1 MNRATVLFLCAL
13 ALLGTA
19 AAFGSRAF
27 AAPSACRYATP
38 ATISDVL
45 ARAPVVVAGRVES
58 AGVRDGQAAYRITV
72 ARVLGGSAPATL
84 LATYDGG
91 SCAGLQPRFDAASDY
106 VVFLAPSLTTDAD
119 GGLALF
125 RGSPHGV
132 FAVDNNTLRTASI
145 MHSLF
150 SDTVAAGSL
159 DDLAQHLAASAPVSH
174 PWAALSTSAAR
185 GESEAPPTNASTLA
199 GVARACTRMFA
210 AQFAR

>member
-91 SCAGLQPRFDAASDY
+91 SCAGVQPRFDAASDY
-106 VVFLAPSLTTDAD
+106 VVFLAPFTTDGD
-119 GGLALF
+119 GGLAMF
-125 RGSPHGV
+125 HGSPHGV
-132 FAVDNNTLRTASI
+132 FAVDNNLLRTARIIESP
-145 MHSLF
+145 F

-159 DDLAQHLAASAPVSH
+159 DGLAQQLAAFAPVAH
-174 PWAALSTSAAR
+174 PWAALSTSGDR
-185 GESEAPPTNASTLA
+185 GEPEGSPPNASTLA
-199 GVARACTRMFA
+199 GVARAWTHMLA